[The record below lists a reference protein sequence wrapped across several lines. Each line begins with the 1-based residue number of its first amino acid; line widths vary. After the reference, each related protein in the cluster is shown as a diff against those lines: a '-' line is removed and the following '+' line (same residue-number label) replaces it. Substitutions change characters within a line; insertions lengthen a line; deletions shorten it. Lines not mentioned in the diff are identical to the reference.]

1 MISLTE
7 YFSYKTERLNR
18 NLQGNSFVPYRR
30 KHAFPMGYG
39 LYIQSGTRS
48 ITRKQNALPTVPIFW
63 TFVILHLLI
72 RKGQL
77 YSRTS
82 ALKPMLEM

>member
-1 MISLTE
+1 M
-7 YFSYKTERLNR
+7 
-18 NLQGNSFVPYRR
+18 GNSLAEVQALLFGHHNGRMADDLVAQLVTLLVDGDHRAALLPVR
-30 KHAFPMGYG
+30 GG
-39 LYIQSGTRS
+39 
-48 ITRKQNALPTVPIFW
+48 TRKQNALPTVPIFW

>member
-1 MISLTE
+1 
-7 YFSYKTERLNR
+7 
-18 NLQGNSFVPYRR
+18 
-30 KHAFPMGYG
+30 MGYG